1 MFKIEADE
9 TGRVV
14 LTGRF
19 EATQYEAALA
29 YLDRLERPAV
39 VDLGGLEFI
48 ASAGLRV
55 LMITQKRV
63 KASGGG
69 LKLVNVPP
77 PVLSILLFAGFDN
90 IMEIAPGG

>member
-1 MFKIEADE
+1 MFKMESDSA
-9 TGRVV
+9 GRVV
-14 LTGRF
+14 LSGRF
-19 EATQYEAALA
+19 DAAEYQAALA
-29 YLDRLERPAV
+29 FLDRLEQPSI

-63 KASGGG
+63 KAAGGG

-90 IMEIAPGG
+90 IMEVASGG

>member
-1 MFKIEADE
+1 MFKIEVDA

-14 LTGRF
+14 LSGRF
-19 EATQYEAALA
+19 DASQYEAALA

-63 KASGGG
+63 KAAGGG

-77 PVLSILLFAGFDN
+77 PVLAILRFAGFEN
-90 IMEIAPGG
+90 IMDVDAG